1 MTDVSMLKEVWQF
14 REVVKNFV
22 SQDLKVKYR
31 RSFLGFFWSLLNPL
45 LQMAVISV
53 VFSMLF
59 KFNVRNYA
67 LYVLS
72 GLVPWGFL
80 AVSIESCSM
89 SIVSAEGMLKRQ
101 YFPKLVFPLSV
112 VMQNLVTFVLSLVV
126 LVCVLAPITGF
137 KLSASLLILPFS
149 FLFIVSVALGIGAVA
164 AVLTVYFRDV
174 QHLITVFISV
184 WFYATPIIW
193 PLESKQPARHVEQP
207 TRQVEQVD
215 EAGLAVAANGV
226 GGEAASGSGGETAGG
241 ESRPADVELVDMG
254 PIPHKYRFWF
264 KLNPMYSLIEMF
276 HRPIYDAKF
285 PTRAEFLAA
294 MGMAVVSLTV
304 GLAVFRRYEDRLI
317 FNL

>member
-1 MTDVSMLKEVWQF
+1 MTTASTLREVWRF

-45 LQMAVISV
+45 LQMAVISL

-59 KFNVRNYA
+59 KFPVRNYA

-80 AVSIESCSM
+80 AASIEGCTM

-112 VMQNLVTFVLSLVV
+112 VMQNLVTFTLSLVV

-174 QHLITVFISV
+174 QHLIAVFISV

-193 PLESKQPARHVEQP
+193 PLESKQPAR
-207 TRQVEQVD
+207 QVEQVGEAQVAAGAD
-215 EAGLAVAANGV
+215 EAAGPGV
-226 GGEAASGSGGETAGG
+226 DGQSGPGDS
-241 ESRPADVELVDMG
+241 ELVDVG
-254 PIPHKYRFWF
+254 PIPHQYRFWF
-264 KLNPMYSLIEMF
+264 KLNPIYSIIEMF
-276 HRPIYDAKF
+276 HRPIYDARF
-285 PTRAEFLAA
+285 PTRAEFLSA
-294 MGMAVVSLTV
+294 MGMAVVSLV
-304 GLAVFRRYEDRLI
+304 IGFAVFRRYENSLI
-317 FNL
+317 FHL